1 MIICAFNLRFITQTS
16 YLRLYH
22 FFQINSFLMSFYSF
36 IKFLRYYCSSFIPA
50 RIFSL
55 IELRLLHNL
64 VIFMGRTGV
73 MLVLFYIQQIF
84 FSHFVPCQQMVLP
97 CIFGAIHHL
106 QSSILL
112 YTILLWIRARKFCNL
127 WIWIAYLR
135 PLRTQMGSNFRFYAL
150 YTVFI

>member
-84 FSHFVPCQQMVLP
+84 FLT
-97 CIFGAIHHL
+97 
-106 QSSILL
+106 SSPANRWCYRVYLEL
-112 YTILLWIRARKFCNL
+112 STICNPQ
-127 WIWIAYLR
+127 Y
-135 PLRTQMGSNFRFYAL
+135 FYIQ
-150 YTVFI
+150 YFYE